1 MKPTIAI
8 SMGDPGGIG
17 PEVILKTLESEG
29 AAHSTPVIFGH
40 ESVFSHYSESSLV
53 SAGIAVIDDIADVN
67 PGVVNLINCTSS
79 FSRTDIQPGK
89 IDSSSGK
96 ASMESV
102 EAAARACISGTADA
116 MVTAPLSKEAIT
128 RAGYRVPGHTEYLAD
143 ITGTDNV
150 LMMLVSGPF
159 RVALATIHVPL
170 KDVAPALSEGKL
182 ESRIR
187 ILHRS
192 LVNDFGISEPAIAVL
207 GLNPHAGDGGVIGRE
222 EIDTISPLIKKL
234 NRSGLSLHGPFA
246 ADGFFGKSLQKAYD
260 AVFAM
265 YHDQGLIP
273 FKALTFGL
281 GVNFT
286 AGLPI
291 IRTSP
296 DHGTAFD
303 IAGKNRADSGSFRSA
318 YKLAIQLSQNRTRS
332 TEVSTR

>member
-1 MKPTIAI
+1 MKPIIAI

-29 AAHSTPVIFGH
+29 TGHSTPVIFGH
-40 ESVFSHYSESSLV
+40 ESVFTHYSESSLA
-53 SAGIAVIDDIADVN
+53 SAGISVIDDIAHLN
-67 PGVVNLINCTSS
+67 PEAVNLINCTTS
-79 FSRTDIQPGK
+79 FSGDKIHPGK
-89 IDSSSGK
+89 IESGSGR
-96 ASMESV
+96 AAMESV
-102 EAAARACISGTADA
+102 EAAVRACMSGSAA
-116 MVTAPLSKEAIT
+116 GMVTAPISKEAIT

-143 ITGTDNV
+143 STGTDNV
-150 LMMLVSGPF
+150 LMMLVSGTF

-170 KDVAPALSEGKL
+170 KDVAPAIAEGKL
-182 ESRIR
+182 DSRLR

-192 LVNDFGISEPAIAVL
+192 LKNDFGIDNPAIAVL
-207 GLNPHAGDGGVIGRE
+207 GLNPHAGDGGVIGSE
-222 EIDTISPLIKKL
+222 EIDTISPLIQRL
-234 NRSGLSLHGPFA
+234 NSSGLCLRGPFA
-246 ADGFFGKSLQKAYD
+246 ADGFFGKSLHKKYD
-260 AVFAM
+260 SVFAM

-273 FKALTFGL
+273 FKALTFGR

-318 YKLAIQLSQNRTRS
+318 YRLAVKLSQNRIRS
-332 TEVSTR
+332 TEVPTR